1 MLIMDV
7 EENGRVKWFTPVF
20 LTNLHFTE
28 PVTNLQFIQSATCD
42 GISSLLIQNG
52 SLKLNNESNH
62 SGTQELSPLHL
73 VKGRNDSFCW
83 SINL

>member
-1 MLIMDV
+1 MLFVDV
-7 EENGRVKWFTPVF
+7 EENGRVKQFTTVF
-20 LTNLHFTE
+20 LTNLH
-28 PVTNLQFIQSATCD
+28 LQFIQSATCD